1 MRPSRMRSFM
11 ASVVMVLVLVCRSA
25 KALIKITCVVD
36 LDLTILG
43 AKSLWDRVI
52 SLVLSSWSVEV
63 WERLIVVLVL
73 VASI

>member
-1 MRPSRMRSFM
+1 MRSFM
-11 ASVVMVLVLVCRSA
+11 ALVVMMLVLVYRSA

-36 LDLTILG
+36 LDLIILG

-52 SLVLSSWSVEV
+52 SLVPSWWSVEV
-63 WERLIVVLVL
+63 WERLIVVFVL